1 MSSPASQLS
10 SCLREAAPV
19 ARTADE
25 WAGVAAQHLKEG
37 ERPQAIDALR
47 AAVSLDPVHGA
58 AGLLIT
64 TLHES
69 GDVEEAFAR
78 GQRYH
83 REGPRN
89 PRALFRFGWLLA
101 FIGEID
107 PAQALF
113 RDLVVLDQ
121 GGLYEAWGN
130 GELAHLERARGD
142 ARAAVSFMERAV
154 AAQPGD
160 MISRV
165 GLAQMMVE
173 AGQAS
178 AAVPLLEAEL
188 AAQPAARG
196 YGGMPAALV
205 LGWALRLLGHETTAN
220 RWLDALESTLLAA
233 RPDHAARQLGMEPM
247 QMLRQ
252 LAYLAVRG
260 RHEEALE
267 LAQRTD
273 RIALYGAPDPRDGM
287 LAPLIGE
294 PRWTALLTRS
304 WDDIDA
310 QRLRLGLRRLDRP
323 AP

>member
-10 SCLREAAPV
+10 SRLRDAAPV
-19 ARTADE
+19 VRTADE
-25 WAGVAAQHLKEG
+25 WAGVAAQYLKEG

-47 AAVSLDPVHGA
+47 AAVSLDPAHGA

-69 GDVEEAFAR
+69 GNVEEAFAR

-130 GELAHLERARGD
+130 GELAHLARARGD

-220 RWLDALESTLLAA
+220 RWLDALESTLLGNWAWSRCRCCGNSRTWPFVAGMKRPSSWRSA
-233 RPDHAARQLGMEPM
+233 R
-247 QMLRQ
+247 
-252 LAYLAVRG
+252 
-260 RHEEALE
+260 
-267 LAQRTD
+267 
-273 RIALYGAPDPRDGM
+273 
-287 LAPLIGE
+287 
-294 PRWTALLTRS
+294 TALPSTAHPTPATGCSRRS
-304 WDDIDA
+304 SA
-310 QRLRLGLRRLDRP
+310 SHAGRP
-323 AP
+323 C

>member
-1 MSSPASQLS
+1 
-10 SCLREAAPV
+10 
-19 ARTADE
+19 
-25 WAGVAAQHLKEG
+25 
-37 ERPQAIDALR
+37 
-47 AAVSLDPVHGA
+47 
-58 AGLLIT
+58 
-64 TLHES
+64 
-69 GDVEEAFAR
+69 
-78 GQRYH
+78 
-83 REGPRN
+83 
-89 PRALFRFGWLLA
+89 
-101 FIGEID
+101 
-107 PAQALF
+107 
-113 RDLVVLDQ
+113 
-121 GGLYEAWGN
+121 
-130 GELAHLERARGD
+130 
-142 ARAAVSFMERAV
+142 MERAV